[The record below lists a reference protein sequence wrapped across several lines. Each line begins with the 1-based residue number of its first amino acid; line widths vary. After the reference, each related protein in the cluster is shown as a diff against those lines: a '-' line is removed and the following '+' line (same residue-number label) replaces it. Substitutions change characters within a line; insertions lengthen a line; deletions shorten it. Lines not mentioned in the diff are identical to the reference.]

1 MIYYKNPGIRA
12 FKRKGSYESFL
23 RHLFLLAIIFLF
35 LFYQS
40 IIKITNYRSLLK
52 IIHTGG
58 KTRSNLLGAIQKK
71 PIDTLN
77 WFCPKFTLFKRGK
90 SLNNLEYI
98 KVINDQSDFY
108 NS

>member
-40 IIKITNYRSLLK
+40 IIEVTNCGSLLK

-58 KTRSNLLGAIQKK
+58 KTRSNPLGAVQKK
-71 PIDTLN
+71 PIDTMY
-77 WFCPKFTLFKRGK
+77 WFWTCFFP
-90 SLNNLEYI
+90 
-98 KVINDQSDFY
+98 
-108 NS
+108 